1 MEPAAKEPT
10 ARRDRSKAAERG
22 KGTGTEDGRADSR
35 DTAEEPAQRGK
46 NWVTDLYDRANLSVR
61 QLNIAAIA
69 LLGLIF
75 ALFVIFGK

>member
-1 MEPAAKEPT
+1 MEHILKYF
-10 ARRDRSKAAERG
+10 S
-22 KGTGTEDGRADSR
+22 
-35 DTAEEPAQRGK
+35 
-46 NWVTDLYDRANLSVR
+46 NLSVR